1 MSLLKTEPVINEI
14 GNPQEELVCLRN
26 RIKELEEKLSFCE
39 NVKKNQL
46 NPVDLNDCKK
56 LVDKF
61 LIYGEDVFDG
71 YEGKKALGCLNI
83 LKCEVNSYKEINE
96 KQREICEKQK
106 TEMQNLKKI
115 IDDKEKEI
123 GILFDTVLFGSIFFK
138 KYVKDLSKVAH
149 RCHCWRS
156 FKYMHTFNGGQTN
169 SYLL

>member
-26 RIKELEEKLSFCE
+26 RIKELEEKLSSCE
-39 NVKKNQL
+39 NVNINKNQI
-46 NPVDLNDCKK
+46 NSEYRNDCKK

-61 LIYGEDVFDG
+61 LIYGEDVFHG

-83 LKCEVNSYKEINE
+83 LKGEVNSYKKINE

-123 GILFDTVLFGSIFFK
+123 GILFTLF
-138 KYVKDLSKVAH
+138 YLS
-149 RCHCWRS
+149 
-156 FKYMHTFNGGQTN
+156 Q
-169 SYLL
+169 